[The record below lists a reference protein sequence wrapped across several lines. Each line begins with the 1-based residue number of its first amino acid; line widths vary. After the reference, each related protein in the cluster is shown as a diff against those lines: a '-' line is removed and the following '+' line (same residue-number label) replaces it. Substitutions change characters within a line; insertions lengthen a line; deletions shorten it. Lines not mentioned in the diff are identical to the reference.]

1 MMTVN
6 QEGRIYDD
14 LLLNVRGA
22 VFQLYSR
29 QEQVQQYTR
38 EGITETTTATG

>member
-1 MMTVN
+1 MTVN

-14 LLLNVRGA
+14 LLLNVRGE

-38 EGITETTTATG
+38 EGITGTTIATG